1 MKIIVTWEDLQRK
14 MEQTNK
20 GDLLEL
26 CIVPSQVDGLESNP
40 AFLHIASIHNGCY
53 SDLESIDAY
62 STDAVIKTA

>member
-1 MKIIVTWEDLQRK
+1 

-62 STDAVIKTA
+62 STNAVIKTA